1 MPVHNAL
8 PHLDEAVDSILKQ
21 TFADFEFII
30 LDDASTDGSRERLE
44 HWASRDP
51 RIRLLHVDENLG
63 PVRSSNMVAQA
74 ARAEFVARMDA
85 DDISYPDRF
94 REQLDVLMD
103 NPRAGVVGGLC
114 DMIDAAGKVLRPP
127 EGWRIS
133 RRSPFVPFA
142 HGAMMYRRA
151 VFDRI
156 GGYRDECAFW
166 EDQDLVVRMAAVSD
180 VLVMP
185 QAVYCVRAW
194 TSSTRIASDSKHL
207 EQALQRMYATIDR
220 LREKGEYVVSQSAGA
235 DDGKVDPRVLMSMGS
250 VRLWANGKPRLFR
263 RLLKRGDLSF
273 DARTMAALVWTAW
286 ASTSPG
292 SLRAFLKILLSLR
305 NRTSSG
311 AGAADH
317 VIAWTP
323 FKDTP
328 RAQERP
334 ASAAE
339 QRSAV

>member
-8 PHLDEAVDSILKQ
+8 PHLDQAVESILNQ
-21 TFADFEFII
+21 TFTDFEFVI
-30 LDDASTDGSRERLE
+30 LDDASTDGSRARLE
-44 HWASRDP
+44 YWAGRDP
-51 RIRLLHVDENLG
+51 RIRLLHVDQNLG
-63 PVRSSNMVAQA
+63 PVRSSNMVAEA
-74 ARAEFVARMDA
+74 ARAELVARMDA

-94 REQLDVLMD
+94 RRQVEVLRQ

-114 DMIDAAGKVLRPP
+114 DMIDASGTVLRPP

-151 VFDRI
+151 IFERI
-156 GGYRDECAFW
+156 GGYRDECAYW

-185 QAVYCVRAW
+185 EAVYCVRAW
-194 TSSTRIASDSKHL
+194 TSSTRIASDSKDL
-207 EQALQRMYATIDR
+207 EHALQRMYAAIDR
-220 LREKGEYVVSQSAGA
+220 LRENGEYVVPQKDVP
-235 DDGKVDPRVLMSMGS
+235 DDAKVDPRVLMSMGS

-273 DARTMAALVWTAW
+273 NARSMAALVWTAW

-292 SLRAFLKILLSLR
+292 SLRAFLKLLLSLR
-305 NRTSSG
+305 NRTSSA
-311 AGAADH
+311 AGTPDH

-323 FKDTP
+323 FKDSP
-328 RAQERP
+328 RPQERP
-334 ASAAE
+334 AAAAG